1 MTQNPEVYPDPHS
14 FLPERFMGNDP
25 APDPREFIFG
35 FGRRLCPGKPFIETT
50 IWLAVAS
57 MTATLHISKSLDTD
71 GNEISPLCEFTSGFV
86 R

>member
-1 MTQNPEVYPDPHS
+1 MTQNPDVYPDPQL
-14 FLPERFMGNDP
+14 FLPERFIGNDP

-35 FGRRLCPGKPFIETT
+35 FGRRACPGKLFIETT

-57 MTATLHISKSLDTD
+57 MTATLHISKAFDD
-71 GNEISPLCEFTSGFV
+71 HGREISPPCEFTSGFV